1 MQKEPLSLLGLAQ
14 PKIVRAFRKKF
25 TSAALEHRPVFDCGF
40 IHRDI
45 APYRRI
51 NSPERNFKKP
61 PNIRLAEWRSVS
73 QKTTPIDEFQL
84 IHDHRNISTAIT
96 CVEATLLLSIGWSI
110 YILTCGLTLTYVRSA
125 KTRSCNSTAVSSAW
139 ISSGWPRK
147 LAGGLL
153 RRSGTSATNS
163 PQKCRLD
170 YTQSNNIGISVIF
183 LYSFTTKLR
192 PICSLLS
199 VWRVCFLKKERK
211 RHTMEEGKGWWA
223 AISW

>member
-1 MQKEPLSLLGLAQ
+1 MQKEPLSLLELAQ

-96 CVEATLLLSIGWSI
+96 CVEATLLLSIGWCI
-110 YILTCGLTLTYVRSA
+110 YILTCGLTLTYVRSVKRHA
-125 KTRSCNSTAVSSAW
+125 VVIQPPSLLREYLAVSHANW
-139 ISSGWPRK
+139 LVDYSGDPG
-147 LAGGLL
+147 LA
-153 RRSGTSATNS
+153 
-163 PQKCRLD
+163 Q
-170 YTQSNNIGISVIF
+170 QIH
-183 LYSFTTKLR
+183 
-192 PICSLLS
+192 
-199 VWRVCFLKKERK
+199 LKNVD
-211 RHTMEEGKGWWA
+211 
-223 AISW
+223 